1 MLTFILRRSLAPV
14 VTVLLAVLAG
24 AAAPA
29 TAEAETRPTVPPEQ
43 YVVGGCRVVF
53 TGSGE
58 PSLAAS
64 SDKPCVG
71 VQSVART
78 TQGDLDVVLTPQ
90 SAQAAI
96 RLMVS
101 PSTQMIERGIVAGA
115 TGGRDVITLRM
126 YDDRAGKRVDLR
138 TPSGRDRVA
147 GTAVH
152 VGWTKA
158 GGADAGTIDPGHNAL
173 GPNHDLTAT
182 SAGTVPGGC
191 VLRMTTTG
199 VTVHANTTHRCIGVS
214 SVGISSTGRIRV
226 TASPEQRGAVV
237 NVQGDA
243 DETLT
248 TRGIGL
254 GVSASAST
262 MNFSLYDSRLNRRL
276 DLRKAAD
283 LRRVS
288 GSTANVWLSWTKTTA
303 RPGSPR
309 ATTVQAA
316 DKYGPYRDGSA
327 AIDSVVQR
335 GCTVDFSGAYE
346 SPRLAGSYV
355 RLCTGV
361 TGLWFNSKG
370 EIVLG
375 GSVSPIVSATT
386 VGSRSLTDY
395 GIRVGVSGGGR
406 TSTYRFYSWRLGRT
420 LDLSERSDRR
430 LFERSGSSIL
440 IGWSHPTTG

>member
-1 MLTFILRRSLAPV
+1 MLTFVLRRSLAPLLC
-14 VTVLLAVLAG
+14 VLLAVVA
-24 AAAPA
+24 AMAAPA
-29 TAEAETRPTVPPEQ
+29 TAEADTRPVISPEQ
-43 YVVGGCRVVF
+43 YVVGGCRIVF
-53 TGSGE
+53 SASGS
-58 PSLAAS
+58 PSLGAS
-64 SDKPCVG
+64 SVKPCIG
-71 VQSVART
+71 VQSVARNT
-78 TQGDLDVVLTPQ
+78 RGDLDVALTPQ

-101 PSTQMIERGIVAGA
+101 PSTQMVERGIVAGA
-115 TGGRDVITLRM
+115 TGGRNVITLRM

-138 TPSGRDRVA
+138 TRSGRARVA
-147 GTAVH
+147 NTAVH

-158 GGADAGTIDPGHNAL
+158 GGAGASTIDPGFNAL
-173 GPNHDLTAT
+173 GPNRDLTAT

-191 VLRMTTTG
+191 VVRISTAG
-199 VTVHANTTHRCIGVS
+199 VKVHANSSHRCVGVS
-214 SVGISSTGRIRV
+214 SVAISSTGRIQV
-226 TASPEQRGAVV
+226 TASSEQRGAVV

-254 GVSASAST
+254 GVSASSST
-262 MNFSLYDSRLNRRL
+262 MQFSLYDSRLNRRL
-276 DLRKAAD
+276 NLRNAVD

-288 GSTANVWLSWTKTTA
+288 GATANVWLSWTKTTA

-327 AIDSVVQR
+327 AVDSVIQR

-346 SPRLAGSYV
+346 SPRLTGSSV

-361 TGLWFNSKG
+361 TSLRFNSRG

-375 GSVSPIVSATT
+375 GSLGGILAVTT

-395 GIRVGVSGGGR
+395 GIRVGVSGGGG
-406 TSTYRFYSWRLGRT
+406 TSTYRFYSWKLGRT
-420 LDLSERSDRR
+420 LDLSTRSDRR

-440 IGWSHPTTG
+440 VGWSHPTVS